1 MPSTATTASTRSGR
15 CAVTSSAMAP
25 PKLWPTRIADVI
37 PRAAQSAAM
46 SSATTDTELILV
58 VRYGAVAVT
67 RKIDADHS
75 VGRPQR
81 VEDRPHRC
89 ASCRP
94 AVQQHDRRPIAGAR
108 VVVGETGYAEPEPR
122 QKIARSVRRVGHS
135 ATATTGTAVDDR
147 RPGASAGNVELQQL
161 RATIERERLAGAER
175 IVTQLDGF
183 LRDDLGVQQARDQV
197 WTLISP
203 EVRRLLVDGRGWSIE
218 EYETWVSGVL
228 MGMVRP

>member
-1 MPSTATTASTRSGR
+1 MLQQRL
-15 CAVTSSAMAP
+15 AP
-25 PKLWPTRIADVI
+25 LWTI
-37 PRAAQSAAM
+37 
-46 SSATTDTELILV
+46 
-58 VRYGAVAVT
+58 
-67 RKIDADHS
+67 
-75 VGRPQR
+75 
-81 VEDRPHRC
+81 
-89 ASCRP
+89 
-94 AVQQHDRRPIAGAR
+94 
-108 VVVGETGYAEPEPR
+108 
-122 QKIARSVRRVGHS
+122 
-135 ATATTGTAVDDR
+135 VDQ
-147 RPGASAGNVELQQL
+147 GASAGNVELQQL